1 MERLIVEVDPDLR
14 ELIPDFLRRKRA
26 DAIAIQIALD
36 KGDFA
41 VVAALGH
48 KLKGEGGGFGF
59 DVITDIGAGLEGTA
73 KNRDGAFLLPG
84 KCRGRVGAG
93 VRRIERARSSSD
105 RYRAASAH
113 RNSSR

>member
-1 MERLIVEVDPDLR
+1 MGNHMERLIVEVDPDLR

-73 KNRDGAFLLPG
+73 KNRDG
-84 KCRGRVGAG
+84 
-93 VRRIERARSSSD
+93 D
-105 RYRAASAH
+105 SAH
-113 RNSSR
+113 KLAMELSYYLENVEVVSAPE